1 MTEENQARKRRGQP
15 LNQKE
20 KEQKSYNSDES
31 KKSDRSKPFQG
42 RYNPK
47 ASDRY
52 GMLSHKTLAKFVM
65 LMGAV
70 VFVIYSGY
78 NKQNIHTMAKVEE
91 VLEKPRHAQFMCH
104 PHYKQV
110 SDGCGWWAIFRVK
123 YITPVLPKMQ
133 RKSLHQYYICLS
145 IYCYS
150 YICHL
155 QEIQQLNPVCLPA
168 RCGRFISDSLVTVTD
183 AHKLLNIAKKGL
195 AKVIW
200 FYYIILCYDHT
211 T

>member
-15 LNQKE
+15 QQE
-20 KEQKSYNSDES
+20 KEQKSNNSNES

-110 SDGCGWWAIFRVK
+110 SERRV
-123 YITPVLPKMQ
+123 VGSVVADFWL
-133 RKSLHQYYICLS
+133 RKQPNKS
-145 IYCYS
+145 
-150 YICHL
+150 
-155 QEIQQLNPVCLPA
+155 
-168 RCGRFISDSLVTVTD
+168 
-183 AHKLLNIAKKGL
+183 
-195 AKVIW
+195 
-200 FYYIILCYDHT
+200 
-211 T
+211 

>member
-110 SDGCGWWAIFRVK
+110 RDGWLMVGGEVVWWVIFHVRSDTYHLSCQKFKEFIALNYK
-123 YITPVLPKMQ
+123 CTLYLITNLLTYLPSTGDPAVEPCMFA
-133 RKSLHQYYICLS
+133 RTVWPLHLR
-145 IYCYS
+145 
-150 YICHL
+150 
-155 QEIQQLNPVCLPA
+155 LPGD
-168 RCGRFISDSLVTVTD
+168 CS
-183 AHKLLNIAKKGL
+183 
-195 AKVIW
+195 
-200 FYYIILCYDHT
+200 
-211 T
+211 

>member
-15 LNQKE
+15 QQE
-20 KEQKSYNSDES
+20 REQKSNNES

-110 SDGCGWWAIFRVK
+110 RDRWLMS
-123 YITPVLPKMQ
+123 
-133 RKSLHQYYICLS
+133 
-145 IYCYS
+145 
-150 YICHL
+150 
-155 QEIQQLNPVCLPA
+155 
-168 RCGRFISDSLVTVTD
+168 
-183 AHKLLNIAKKGL
+183 
-195 AKVIW
+195 
-200 FYYIILCYDHT
+200 
-211 T
+211 

>member
-15 LNQKE
+15 QQE
-20 KEQKSYNSDES
+20 REQKSNNES

-110 SDGCGWWAIFRVK
+110 RDGWLMVGVVVWSCG
-123 YITPVLPKMQ
+123 
-133 RKSLHQYYICLS
+133 
-145 IYCYS
+145 
-150 YICHL
+150 
-155 QEIQQLNPVCLPA
+155 
-168 RCGRFISDSLVTVTD
+168 G
-183 AHKLLNIAKKGL
+183 
-195 AKVIW
+195 
-200 FYYIILCYDHT
+200 
-211 T
+211 

>member
-1 MTEENQARKRRGQP
+1 MSEENQARKRRGQP
-15 LNQKE
+15 QQE
-20 KEQKSYNSDES
+20 KEQKSNNSNES

-110 SDGCGWWAIFRVK
+110 SERWVVADFSCHTHITRLAKNAKKIITSTLYLFINLLTHLPSTGDPAAEPRVFARA
-123 YITPVLPKMQ
+123 VW
-133 RKSLHQYYICLS
+133 SLHLR
-145 IYCYS
+145 
-150 YICHL
+150 
-155 QEIQQLNPVCLPA
+155 LPGD
-168 RCGRFISDSLVTVTD
+168 C
-183 AHKLLNIAKKGL
+183 N
-195 AKVIW
+195 
-200 FYYIILCYDHT
+200 
-211 T
+211 

>member
-1 MTEENQARKRRGQP
+1 
-15 LNQKE
+15 
-20 KEQKSYNSDES
+20 
-31 KKSDRSKPFQG
+31 
-42 RYNPK
+42 
-47 ASDRY
+47 
-52 GMLSHKTLAKFVM
+52 MLSHKTLAKFVM

-110 SDGCGWWAIFRVK
+110 SERRVVGSVVADFSCQIH
-123 YITPVLPKMQ
+123 ITRLAKNA
-133 RKSLHQYYICLS
+133 KKIITSTLYLLTWLS
-145 IYCYS
+145 IYS
-150 YICHL
+150 HICHP

-195 AKVIW
+195 AKVI
-200 FYYIILCYDHT
+200 
-211 T
+211 